1 MKRDLLSFEMSLRTL
16 CLTTICASSL
26 LAGGYGPAVF
36 MAEAQAADQPGVTA
50 DDTDKTGAPS
60 ARKKNGE
67 AAPRPTSDAT
77 AETSRHEDMVV
88 TAARRN
94 RMYVSSGGDLGAL
107 GNKKGLDVPFNIRS
121 YNSSL
126 ILNQQS
132 QTLGDVLLNDPTV
145 RTTMGYG
152 NYAQLFQ
159 IRGFT
164 LYGDDVAID
173 GLYGVTPRQL
183 VSPQLYDSVQVLN
196 GASAFLNGAAPGGS
210 ALGGNVNLIPKRAG
224 ATDITRITGD
234 YTSSGQGGGAFD
246 VSRRFGR
253 NHAFGLRFN
262 AAGLDGETPI
272 RGERRDD
279 VALGL
284 AFDWHDDDTRID
296 MNMNYQK
303 QQVFG
308 GRSAIIV
315 TGLPAGTSVPRT
327 TAPSANWGQRWAYTD
342 LTYLFGTLNIE
353 HDFGSHITTY
363 AKFGAQSGN
372 EMGDYATTTLSNAA
386 SGDGSVG
393 AMTDAYNVMNEATQ
407 AGVRARVNTGPI
419 HHEINAGGSAI
430 WEATNAAYTWGPSVA
445 GNIYQPTQFRPVEN
459 YPPGGNIADP
469 GRTAW
474 NKLYSLFLSDTMTFW
489 HNRIALTGGFRYQ
502 DILSD
507 SFDYDTAK
515 LTTHYDAAAFS
526 PIIGLVIHP
535 VSHMALYF
543 NRIQGLSAGTTVGS
557 GYVNQG
563 QVFTPYQTT
572 QYEVGAKYDVGRFAA
587 GVAFFQTAMPYGMS
601 EAYGTTGQSIYT
613 QDGRQRNRGMELT
626 FNGEI
631 LRGLRFN
638 GGLTLIDAKQV
649 HTASGQYDGKT
660 VIGVPNYSI
669 NGNLEY
675 DVPFVKGLTLV
686 GRVINTGKQQ
696 FNNANTAHLPVWSRF
711 DLGARYTFLAAKKPL
726 TARFEV
732 DNVGNQRYWASVY
745 QGYMVMGDPQTFKFS
760 ISADL

>member
-1 MKRDLLSFEMSLRTL
+1 MSFRVFCLNTL
-16 CLTTICASSL
+16 CVSSL
-26 LAGGYGPAVF
+26 LAGIGEGVF
-36 MAEAQAADQPGVTA
+36 FPDYAQAEGVASSQKAVRAPLSAKKQPNTDQTKKAEQGQNKQTTA
-50 DDTDKTGAPS
+50 PV
-60 ARKKNGE
+60 
-67 AAPRPTSDAT
+67 AAKQEDLVVKA
-77 AETSRHEDMVV
+77 SRS
-88 TAARRN
+88 N
-94 RMYVSSGGDLGAL
+94 RMYVTNGGDLGVL
-107 GNKKGLDVPFNIRS
+107 GHKKGLDVPFNIRS

-164 LYGDDVAID
+164 LYGDDIAID

-210 ALGGNVNLIPKRAG
+210 AIGGNVNLIPKRA
-224 ATDITRITGD
+224 ASTDITRVTGD

-246 VSRRFGR
+246 LSRRFGKDR
-253 NHAFGLRFN
+253 AYGFRFN
-262 AAGLDGETPI
+262 AAGMDGETPI
-272 RGERRDD
+272 KGERHDD
-279 VALGL
+279 IALGGS
-284 AFDWHDDDTRID
+284 FDWHNDDTRIN

-315 TGLPAGTSVPRT
+315 SSLATDMPTPKATS
-327 TAPSANWGQRWAYTD
+327 PSKNWGQRWAYTD
-342 LTYLFGTLNIE
+342 LSYLFGTLNIE
-353 HDFGSHITTY
+353 HDFGEHITTY

-372 EMGDYATTTLSNAA
+372 EMGNYATTTLTNSRT
-386 SGDGSVG
+386 GDGSVG
-393 AMTDAYNVMNEATQ
+393 AMADAYNVMNEATQ
-407 AGVRARVNTGPI
+407 AGVRAHVNTGFI
-419 HHEINAGGSAI
+419 KHEINAGGSAI
-430 WEATNAAYTWGPSVA
+430 WEESDAAYAMSLVGES
-445 GNIYQPTQFRPVEN
+445 GNIYHPTQFTPNET
-459 YPPGGNIADP
+459 YAGGSLRNP
-469 GRTAW
+469 GRVSW

-489 HNRIALTGGFRYQ
+489 HDRIALTGGFRYQ

-507 SFDYDTAK
+507 SYNYGSGS
-515 LTTHYDAAAFS
+515 LLSHYNSSAFS
-526 PIIGLVIHP
+526 PVIGFVVHP
-535 VSHMALYF
+535 VKNFALYF

-557 GYVNQG
+557 TYVNAG
-563 QVFTPYQTT
+563 QTFAPYQST
-572 QYEVGAKYDVGRFAA
+572 QYEVGAKYDVGRFSA
-587 GVAFFQTAMPYGMS
+587 GVAFFQTSMPYGMT
-601 EAYGTTGQSIYT
+601 EPYGDTGESIYT
-613 QDGRQRNRGMELT
+613 QSGKQRNRGMELT

-649 HTASGQYDGKT
+649 HTAGGEYNGKT
-660 VIGVPNYSI
+660 VIGVPNYTI

-686 GRVINTGKQQ
+686 GRVVSTGKQQ
-696 FNNANTAHLPVWSRF
+696 FNNVNSAHLPAWSRF
-711 DLGARYTFLAAKKPL
+711 DLGARYTFLVHNKPL

-745 QGYMVMGDPQTFKFS
+745 QSDLVMGDPETFKFS
-760 ISADL
+760 VSADL

>member
-1 MKRDLLSFEMSLRTL
+1 MSFRAFCLNTLSVSGLLMGLEVSAVSIAVAGNADPSPRN
-16 CLTTICASSL
+16 AQR
-26 LAGGYGPAVF
+26 AGGSVAKSSGS
-36 MAEAQAADQPGVTA
+36 QAKKS
-50 DDTDKTGAPS
+50 DKQTHDN
-60 ARKKNGE
+60 KNLGQQSQE
-67 AAPRPTSDAT
+67 N
-77 AETSRHEDMVV
+77 ENIVV
-88 TAARRN
+88 TAARQN

-107 GNKKGLDVPFNIRS
+107 GKKKGLDVPFNIRS

-145 RTTMGYG
+145 RTTTGYG

-210 ALGGNVNLIPKRAG
+210 AIGGNVNLVPKIAG
-224 ATDITRITGD
+224 TTDITRLTGD

-246 VSRRFGR
+246 VSRRFGQD
-253 NHAFGLRFN
+253 HAFGLRFN
-262 AAGLDGETPI
+262 AAGMDGDTPI
-272 RGERRDD
+272 RDERRDD

-284 AFDWHDDDTRID
+284 AFDWHNDDTRIN

-315 TGLPAGTSVPRT
+315 SSLATTMPTPRT

-342 LTYLFGTLNIE
+342 LSYVFGTLNVE
-353 HDFGSHITTY
+353 HDFGSHITAY
-363 AKFGAQSGN
+363 GKFGAQSGN
-372 EMGDYATTTLSNAA
+372 EMGNYATTTLTNSIT
-386 SGDGSVG
+386 GDGTVG
-393 AMTDAYNVMNEATQ
+393 AMATAYNVMNEATQ
-407 AGVRARVNTGPI
+407 AGLRGHVTTGPI
-419 HHEINAGGSAI
+419 KHELNAGGAAT
-430 WEATNAAYTWGPSVA
+430 WEASDSAYAMSLTSQA
-445 GNIYQPTQFRPVEN
+445 GNIYNPTQFTPSESYAR
-459 YPPGGNIADP
+459 GNMNDP
-469 GRTAW
+469 GRVSW
-474 NKLYSLFLSDTMTFW
+474 NKLYSLFLSDTMTVW
-489 HNRIALTGGFRYQ
+489 HDRIALTGGFRYQ
-502 DILSD
+502 DILSN
-507 SFDYDTAK
+507 SFDYGTGSP
-515 LTTHYDAAAFS
+515 LSHYNSAAFS
-526 PIIGLVIHP
+526 PVIGLVIHP
-535 VSHMALYF
+535 TKHTALYF

-557 GYVNQG
+557 TYVNAG
-563 QVFTPYQTT
+563 QVFAPYQST

-587 GVAFFQTAMPYGMS
+587 GVAFFQTSMPYGMTQS
-601 EAYGTTGQSIYT
+601 VSASQSIYT
-613 QDGRQRNRGMELT
+613 QDGRQRNQGMELT

-631 LRGLRFN
+631 VHGLRFN

-649 HTASGQYDGKT
+649 RTSNNLYNGNT
-660 VIGVPNYSI
+660 VIGIPNYTI

-675 DVPFVKGLTLV
+675 DVPFIKGMTLV
-686 GRVINTGKQQ
+686 GRVISTGKQQ
-696 FNNANTAHLPVWSRF
+696 FNNANTAHLPAWSRF
-711 DLGARYTFLAAKKPL
+711 DLGARYTFLVDKKPL

-732 DNVGNQRYWASVY
+732 TNIGNQRYWASVY
-745 QGYMVMGDPQTFKFS
+745 QSNLIMGDPETFKFS